1 MGSQGNTFIKPSLE
15 EAFHNAWEN
24 GRVIFF
30 SAPCGCGKTTVA
42 AKLLRGRNYCTFSAE
57 NSEFS
62 PECIPPGCEAVLTD
76 DMQYLTDP
84 ERQQS
89 LYTLI
94 HTHRDLRFILL
105 GRCAVPGW
113 LIAFQLAGVMQV
125 FTTEDLLLDRMTARR
140 MLESHGI
147 VPDMVK
153 MGEIQHDLNGY
164 PVALELLCTVA
175 SDGRPYSP
183 EVLAEL
189 KQKLFFY
196 YDDAVFQR
204 FEPSLRALLLSLAP
218 FESFH
223 LELARM
229 VSGESR
235 AGELLGTIQRDTSML
250 QFDGADTYRF
260 WNIMREYL
268 FWKYERTKTPN
279 DRKNICR
286 RAALYYELHG
296 ELEKALDFYTLAGE
310 QERVSALLVKNAGL
324 HPGVGHYRE
333 MQNYYFALP
342 RKEILRSPVLIC
354 GMSMLSAMTLDYEG
368 SEEWYRELEKY
379 ASNLKKVD
387 TEYRDVRGRLAYLD
401 IALPQRG
408 SRNLIQVID
417 KVFRVMQ
424 DKQLHIPAF
433 SVTSTLPSI
442 MNGGKDFCEWSK
454 KDDLLYATMRR
465 PVEAV
470 LGKDGIGLAD
480 CAVCESKF
488 EKGENVSERML
499 TLMTRLGEI
508 QARGT
513 PDIEFAVIGLLARI
527 QVSQGKAAV
536 ALESIES
543 LREKY
548 VQTGETRFLGNIDA
562 MLVRIRLCLGSEDA
576 VRAWLDKEAPRN
588 DARLWCMWR
597 YQYETR
603 VLAQLSVGEAQEP
616 LLILARLTPYC
627 ETCGRIM
634 DGLHIHILSALCR
647 ERMGSEIWKDE
658 LCTALETSLEYKF
671 IWPIAQYGAA
681 VLPLLRRCGWK
692 KNEAFLRKVTEAA
705 RTQAVFY
712 PKYLKPGAHLV
723 SPLSATEMQVL
734 RLLSQDLGNQEIG
747 AILGIKLAT
756 VKSHVSHIFQK
767 LDVQNRSEAKSAA
780 AALHLL

>member
-1 MGSQGNTFIKPSLE
+1 MGNRPSVIIKPSLE
-15 EAFHNAWEN
+15 EDFRIAWEN
-24 GRVIFF
+24 CHVIFF
-30 SAPCGCGKTTVA
+30 SAPCGCGKTTTVTQ
-42 AKLLRGRNYCTFSAE
+42 LLRGRKVCVFSAGS
-57 NSEFS
+57 SEFS
-62 PECIPPGCEAVLTD
+62 TDSVSAGCEAALID

-84 ERQQS
+84 ERQQA
-89 LYTLI
+89 LNTLI
-94 HTHRDLRFILL
+94 QTRRDLHFILL

-125 FTTEDLLLDRMTARR
+125 FTTEDLLFDRTTARR
-140 MLESHGI
+140 MLESQGI
-147 VPDMVK
+147 TSDTAE
-153 MGEIQHDLNGY
+153 MGMLQHDLNGY
-164 PVALELLCTVA
+164 PVALELLC
-175 SDGRPYSP
+175 SILLSGKSYSL
-183 EVLAEL
+183 EILAEV

-196 YDDAVFQR
+196 YDDAVFHR
-204 FEPSLRALLLSLAP
+204 LEPPVRTLLLSLAP
-218 FESFH
+218 FESFQ
-223 LELARM
+223 LDLARM
-229 VSGESR
+229 VSGENH
-235 AGELLGTIQRDTSML
+235 AGELLGTIQRDTTMIQS
-250 QFDGADTYRF
+250 DGADSYRF
-260 WNIMREYL
+260 WGIFREYL
-268 FWKYERTKTPN
+268 LWKSERTWTQE
-279 DRKNICR
+279 DRKDICR

-296 ELEKALDFYTLAGE
+296 ELEKALDFYAAAGE
-310 QERVSALLVKNAGL
+310 QERISALLIKNAGL

-342 RKEILRSPVLIC
+342 REEILRSPVLIC
-354 GMSMLSAMTLDYEG
+354 GMSMLCAMTLDYNG
-368 SEEWYRELEKY
+368 SEKWYRELEQY
-379 ASNLKKVD
+379 AAHLKKSD
-387 TEYRDVRGRLAYLD
+387 MEYRDVRGRLAYLD

-408 SRNLIQVID
+408 SSNLIQVIE

-454 KDDLLYATMRR
+454 KDDILYATMRK
-465 PVEAV
+465 PVEAL

-508 QARGT
+508 QTRGT

-536 ALESIES
+536 ALESVES

-548 VQTGETRFLGNIDA
+548 VKSGETRFLGNIDA
-562 MLVRIRLCLGSEDA
+562 MLARIRLCLGDEDG
-576 VRAWLDKEAPRN
+576 VRFWLDNVAPKN

-603 VLAQLSVGEAQEP
+603 VLAQLSQGEAEEP
-616 LLILARLTPYC
+616 LLILARLLPYC
-627 ETCGRIM
+627 EKCGRTM
-634 DGLHIHILSALCR
+634 DGLHIHILTALCR
-647 ERMGSEIWKDE
+647 ERMSSEVWKEE
-658 LCTALETSLEYKF
+658 LGKALDISLEYKF
-671 IWPIAQYGAA
+671 IWPVAQYGAA

-705 RTQAVFY
+705 KTQAVFF
-712 PKYLKPGAHLV
+712 PKYLKPGARLL

-734 RLLSQDLGNQEIG
+734 RLVCEDLGNQEIG

-756 VKSHVSHIFQK
+756 VKSHVSHILQK
-767 LDVQNRSEAKSAA
+767 LDVQNRNEAKSAA
-780 AALHLL
+780 AALRLL